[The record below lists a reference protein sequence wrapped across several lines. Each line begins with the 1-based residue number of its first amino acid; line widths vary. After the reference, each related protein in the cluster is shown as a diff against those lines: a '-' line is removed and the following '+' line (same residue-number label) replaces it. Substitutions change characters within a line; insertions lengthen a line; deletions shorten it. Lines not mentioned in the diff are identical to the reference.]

1 MRIADAD
8 ALRGRAACRGPARST
23 HGSIPLTTL
32 EDKAFLLLVAAVTV
46 AFVWVLWPFY
56 GAVLWGAAIAILFA
70 PLHRKIRDRLRGRA
84 NLAAVA
90 TLLIIIAIVIV
101 PLILVGILLV
111 QQAAGVYERL
121 QAGNVDFRSYL
132 MQIAE
137 AAPNWVTGMLS
148 SIGITNLDLEE
159 PIAAGL
165 RTASQFLAGQLVLL
179 GQNTFIF
186 VIGLFVMLYLLFF
199 LLRDGDALARRLND
213 AVPLRPEQRRALADK
228 FTMVI
233 RAMIKGTLAVAVVQ
247 GALGGLIF
255 WLLGIPA
262 AALWGVVMGIL
273 SLLPAVGSPIIW
285 GPVAIYLLATGEV
298 WQGLILLAYGALVI
312 GLIDNVLRPILVGKD
327 TRIPDYVVLISTL
340 GGLALFGVNGLL
352 LGPVIAALFL
362 AVWDIFSA
370 SRRRYHDPVA
380 PLTLADDDAVR
391 TASARQHD
399 REPA

>member
-1 MRIADAD
+1 
-8 ALRGRAACRGPARST
+8 
-23 HGSIPLTTL
+23 LTTL
-32 EDKAFLLLVAAVTV
+32 EDKVFLLLVAAVTV
-46 AFVWVLWPFY
+46 AFIWVLWPFY

-70 PLHRKIRDRLRGRA
+70 PLYRKIRSRLRGRA
-84 NLAAVA
+84 NLAAGA
-90 TLLIIIAIVIV
+90 TLLIIVASVIV
-101 PLILVGILLV
+101 PLILVGVLLV
-111 QQAAGVYERL
+111 RQAAGVYDRL
-121 QAGNVDFRSYL
+121 QAGNVDFQSYL

-137 AAPNWVTGMLS
+137 AAPNWVTGVLS
-148 SIGITNLDLEE
+148 SIGITNLDLEQ
-159 PIAAGL
+159 PLAAGL
-165 RTASQFLAGQLVLL
+165 RAASQFLAGQLVLL
-179 GQNTFIF
+179 GQNTFVF

-213 AVPLRPEQRRALADK
+213 AVPLRPEQRRALAEK

-285 GPVAIYLLATGEV
+285 GPVAIYLLATGEL

-370 SRRRYHDPVA
+370 SRRRYHDPV
-380 PLTLADDDAVR
+380 PPVTRSDDEAVR
-391 TASARQHD
+391 TASACRHD